1 MTVKSKSKKKKTAKR
16 SKGVLSRIASRF
28 KTKKKTAAKKKPTR
42 KKKTTKKAAAKK
54 KVTAKKK
61 VAKKAAKKAAKKKST
76 AKKKAAAKKE
86 SKEEIKAKKEA
97 ARKGNPIRE
106 DKNFTSTDPTQIYL
120 HELGY
125 KPLFTAK
132 EELAVA
138 KQVKRGSK
146 KARGKMIEANLRLVV
161 KIARQYVNRGLAF
174 LDLIEEGNLGLMTA
188 VEKFDPD
195 RGFRFSTY
203 ATWWIRQTIERAIMN
218 QSRTVRLPIHVI
230 KELNIYL
237 RAGKKLEQ
245 ELDQPASADEIAQ
258 MIDKPV
264 EDIRR
269 LLNLAPSATSLDIP
283 VMQEGDKTLGDT
295 LPDEKAE
302 DPADLVEDLDT
313 CEHVDRWLEKLD
325 KRHREVII
333 RRYGLEG
340 HDKGTLEEVGR
351 AVGLTRERVRQLQLD
366 AIEQLREM
374 METET

>member
-1 MTVKSKSKKKKTAKR
+1 MAVKKKKLTKHKTTLARGVSRLSSKRKKSKANQKRKIRPVTKRKSASKKKAASKSKKDPRKKLQKKT
-16 SKGVLSRIASRF
+16 V
-28 KTKKKTAAKKKPTR
+28 TKKVNKAKKAKPKLKSKR
-42 KKKTTKKAAAKK
+42 KPKKP
-54 KVTAKKK
+54 
-61 VAKKAAKKAAKKKST
+61 AAKKAKKPNTSQKTDAFS
-76 AKKKAAAKKE
+76 
-86 SKEEIKAKKEA
+86 
-97 ARKGNPIRE
+97 
-106 DKNFTSTDPTQIYL
+106 STDPTQIYL
-120 HELGY
+120 HELGF

-132 EELAVA
+132 EELHVA
-138 KQVKRGSK
+138 KQVKHGNK
-146 KARGKMIEANLRLVV
+146 NARKKMIEANLRLVV

-245 ELDQPASADEIAQ
+245 ALDHPPTAEEIAE

-264 EDIRR
+264 DDIRR
-269 LLNLAPSATSLDIP
+269 LLNLAPSATSLDVP
-283 VMQEGDKTLGDT
+283 VMQEGERTLGDT

-302 DPADLVEDLDT
+302 NPADLIEDLDT
-313 CEHVDRWLEKLD
+313 CEHVDRWLSKLD
-325 KRHREVII
+325 KRHREVIV

-340 HDKGTLEEVGR
+340 HEKGTLEEVGK
-351 AVGLTRERVRQLQLD
+351 AIGLTRERVRQLQLD
-366 AIEQLREM
+366 AIQQLREL
-374 METET
+374 METES